1 MAIENDNVVYVVHSI
16 DTEGPLYESLD
27 ATFERLEKHFGI
39 TLDPSKTTLE
49 QIQRAELDLGGVE
62 KQVAK
67 AFSPELL
74 DYIDNYG
81 KLERM
86 LETIGS
92 KAFRNEY
99 PDSYGGGWIYNWH
112 CVDHVGYD
120 INPRKKDIGFHN
132 IFDYY
137 SEFIRETDAP
147 DNIHWHFHPTHH
159 RNISHLNVN
168 TYLRDNKIFETIARR
183 IIERDWFPSVNRAGY
198 HTERPDS
205 HWFLE
210 QWMPFDLS
218 NQSFNGEDEQIDL
231 SGGRFGDWRRAPDD
245 WSVYR
250 PAHDDYQLPGSCRR
264 YIARCLNVG
273 TRMRCINENEVR
285 KAFKHAKD
293 TGAAIMGLTN
303 HDSRDMAPDVNVVR
317 ELIKKVS
324 PDFPN
329 VNFKYCDV
337 REAFNRC
344 IFNSYSVPEKNLLDG
359 TLERT
364 AIEGQLKLT
373 VEAREDTFGPQPFLA
388 VETVGGE
395 FHHDNFDFQ
404 EPFRKWTYIFDEH
417 TFPIKTIRNIGVASN
432 DEKGFYHTI
441 HFEL

>member
-39 TLDPSKTTLE
+39 NLTPSKSTLE
-49 QIQRAELDLGGVE
+49 KIQQAELDLGGVE
-62 KQVAK
+62 KQLAK

-74 DYIDNYG
+74 SYIDNYG
-81 KLERM
+81 KLEQM

-92 KAFRNEY
+92 ESFRNKL

-112 CVDHVGYD
+112 CVDHVGYN

-159 RNISHLNVN
+159 RGISHLNVN

-218 NQSFNGEDEQIDL
+218 NQAFSGEDEQIDL

-245 WSVYR
+245 WSIYK
-250 PAHDDYQLPGSCRR
+250 PAHDDYQLPGNCRR

-285 KAFKHAKD
+285 KAFRRAKE
-293 TGAAIMGLTN
+293 TGSAIMGFTN
-303 HDSRDMAPDVNVVR
+303 HDSRDMAPDVNAVR

-324 PDFPN
+324 PEFPD
-329 VNFKYCDV
+329 VKFKYCDV
-337 REAFNRC
+337 REAFNRA
-344 IFNSYSVPEKNLLDG
+344 IFNAFSAPKDNLLKG
-359 TLERT
+359 QLEKT
-364 AIEGQLKLT
+364 SIDGQLKLT
-373 VEAREDTFGPQPFLA
+373 IEAREDTFGPQPFLA

-404 EPFRKWTYIFDEH
+404 EPFRKWTYVFDEH
-417 TFPIKTIRNIGVASN
+417 TFPIDTIKKIGVASN
-432 DEKGFYHTI
+432 DKKGFYHTI
-441 HFEL
+441 HFEP

>member
-49 QIQRAELDLGGVE
+49 QIQRAKLDLGGVE

-218 NQSFNGEDEQIDL
+218 NQAFSGEDEQIDL

-285 KAFKHAKD
+285 KAFKHAKK
-293 TGAAIMGLTN
+293 TGSAIMGFTN
-303 HDSRDMAPDVNVVR
+303 HDSRDIAPDVNVVR
-317 ELIKKVS
+317 ELIKKVAPEF
-324 PDFPN
+324 PD

-337 REAFNRC
+337 REAFNRT
-344 IFNSYSVPEKNLLDG
+344 IFNTFSVPEKNLITG
-359 TLERT
+359 QLEKT
-364 AIEGQLKLT
+364 SIAGQLKLT
-373 VEAREDTFGPQPFLA
+373 VKAREDTFGPQPFLA

-404 EPFRKWTYIFDEH
+404 EPFRKWTYFFDEH
-417 TFPIKTIRNIGVASN
+417 TFPINTIKKIGVASN